1 MLTRTGLHIC
11 VQRGRR
17 LRLFVSAVITVCNAL
32 AFSLVMIVVGMLG
45 R

>member
-1 MLTRTGLHIC
+1 MLTNFCLH
-11 VQRGRR
+11 VTVHRGRR
-17 LRLFVSAVITVCNAL
+17 LRLLVRAIIGVCNAL